1 MAHNL
6 GRAVGVAHG
15 SSRLTRPT
23 VAVVPFGARGP
34 EPRAGALARQIA
46 RRIVERLADE
56 TAVELRPVFL
66 VSVPEE
72 SDREG
77 YLVIGSTP
85 DPALAAGYGA
95 SLGCSHALVGTLL
108 HGAKCALDL
117 SLVEVGTRTIVGS
130 ATLSIAPGE
139 LQLVEP
145 AVQAWLG
152 EALGL
157 DLAAGDAPAAAT
169 EAAYAAL
176 LLGMESELNAVLL
189 ASGSTDAAAAAKLE
203 ALGHYAACIR
213 EDPSSDAAEQRLLVM
228 SAESLGSGLEEAHI
242 DALETLSE
250 ARTTSWKAH
259 YLLGELRRTTGD
271 SAGAVVALEHAD
283 ALHPL
288 GTADSIRL
296 AELYTESGAEHPA
309 AARLRRVRRALGD
322 DAPPDLRLLLAHALI
337 RSGRGEDAL
346 IELERVIAMAP
357 AGAES
362 TKARRLRLGLLH
374 PELESTLAE
383 AGRQAVEGP
392 AGSLGDAVAGF
403 ERVLG
408 ADPDLWEAVFG
419 LGLAARRTGDPA
431 AAERAFRRTLELWPG
446 HPDAMHEL
454 GVALLT
460 AGSFDDAVRTLEE
473 AAALRPDDAGYIA
486 DAGFAQLRAGRL
498 PEARE
503 RLDRAARLAP
513 ADPITRA
520 YRSELERVEA
530 GIGRG
535 S

>member
-1 MAHNL
+1 MAGHL
-6 GRAVGVAHG
+6 ELA
-15 SSRLTRPT
+15 RPT

-34 EPRAGALARQIA
+34 DPRSGAFARQIA

-56 TAVELRPVFL
+56 TVLELRPVFL

-95 SLGCSHALVGTLL
+95 SLGCSHALVGTLRT
-108 HGAKCALDL
+108 GAERALDL
-117 SLVEVGTRTIVGS
+117 SLVQVGTRAIVGRAS
-130 ATLSIAPGE
+130 LPIAPGE
-139 LQLVEP
+139 LPLVEP
-145 AVQAWLG
+145 DVQAWLG
-152 EALGL
+152 GALGL
-157 DLAAGDAPAAAT
+157 ELAAERAPAAAT
-169 EAAYAAL
+169 EAAYAEL
-176 LLGMESELNAVLL
+176 LLGMESELNAALL
-189 ASGSTDAAAAAKLE
+189 ASGSADGAAAAKLE
-203 ALGHYAACIR
+203 ALEHYAASVR
-213 EDPSSDAAEQRLLVM
+213 EDPSSDTAEQRLLVM
-228 SAESLGSGLEEAHI
+228 SAESLGSGLEAAHAA
-242 DALETLSE
+242 ALETVSE
-250 ARTTSWKAH
+250 TRTTSWRAH
-259 YLLGELRRTTGD
+259 YLLGELRRTIGD

-288 GTADSIRL
+288 GPADSIRL
-296 AELYTESGAEHPA
+296 ALLYVESGAERPA

-322 DAPPDLRLLLAHALI
+322 DSPPQLRLLLAHALI
-337 RSGRGEDAL
+337 RGDRRDEAL
-346 IELERVIAMAP
+346 AELERIIATAS

-374 PELESTLAE
+374 PELEAALAE

-392 AGSLGDAVAGF
+392 AGSLDEAVAGF
-403 ERVLG
+403 ERVLA
-408 ADPDLWEAVFG
+408 ADPELWEAIFG
-419 LGLAARRTGDPA
+419 LGLAARRAGDPV

-446 HPDAMHEL
+446 HPDATHEL
-454 GVALLT
+454 GVALLA
-460 AGSFDDAVRTLEE
+460 AGSVDDAVRTLEE
-473 AAALRPDDAGYIA
+473 AAALRPDDAGYLA
-486 DAGFAQLRAGRL
+486 DAGFAHLRAGRL

-520 YRSELERVEA
+520 YRSDLERAEA
-530 GIGRG
+530 GVGRG